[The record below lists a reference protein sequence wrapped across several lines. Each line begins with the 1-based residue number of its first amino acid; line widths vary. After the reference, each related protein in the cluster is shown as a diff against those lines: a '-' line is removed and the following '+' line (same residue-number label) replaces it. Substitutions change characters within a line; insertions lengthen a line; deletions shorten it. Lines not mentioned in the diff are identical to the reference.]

1 MNLLCFNNLE
11 ALIIQL
17 IWDFLFAS
25 NFFSN
30 RQSRERFVNLLSI
43 YN

>member
-25 NFFSN
+25 YFF
-30 RQSRERFVNLLSI
+30 QIDKVGKDL
-43 YN
+43 